1 MICKVCGT
9 VNIEGIQFCSAC
21 GSALSGDQAEPRRD
35 GPKQG
40 APVKTVL
47 LGVAPQI
54 IKPAAAAATPQA
66 EPAAPARPAME
77 MARTVLGMQAVTAQ
91 APQVQM
97 AKPVSVPPA
106 APTAAPAAKPGLD
119 KRTVLGMQA
128 VQLEQKPTPSIVHAP
143 PVAAPTA
150 APAAKSGL
158 DKRTV
163 LGMPAMGAQLE
174 PEPAKPAPAA
184 TPDPAK
190 PARKEPE
197 QVESQAATMAA
208 TAEPARAAARS
219 AEPAPR
225 AERPAPSRPARDDVD
240 DWPDEDAKPRGRV
253 PVLLVVAIAAGVL
266 VLACAGLIAYKFLPM
281 FRGGTAPA
289 QILPSQDGAS
299 ITVVLAYPNA
309 PPGSQ
314 VQIGGAAV
322 PVVAGQARVDVPVNQ
337 LKLGENEIQVGYT
350 EPGKQPETQKVLVV
364 LRHSST
370 TDLTGLVTAQPFFD
384 VIFKVAPGIQLAV
397 DGKPV
402 DTSRGGYTQRVAL
415 ASIMP
420 QGELTGDNLIYK
432 LPFQLTE
439 AGGVSEQGQHLV
451 TIPVTKLQIDRPAA
465 DAVVPFDTVTCSGVT
480 EEGAEVTVN
489 GQAAGV
495 TAGGFSAAVPLPAMG
510 DHEVIVVARAP
521 GKAPRTS
528 ALKVTRIASLGDA
541 IASWS
546 KDLDRKLDYPTLA
559 RDAKVQVGKK
569 LKVSG
574 RVVNIS
580 TEKGV
585 TAFLLYVGEGCPAGA
600 RCAVYVVFRGETDAG
615 LQSVVDV
622 YGTVRGTRDV
632 DLRGG
637 AKETM
642 PAVEAR
648 FVQKAGEPSAK
659 RKRR

>member
-35 GPKQG
+35 APKQSVP
-40 APVKTVL
+40 AKTVL
-47 LGVAPQI
+47 FGVAPQI
-54 IKPAAAAATPQA
+54 IKPVPVAPPAQPVHAAGPGMELAKTALGMQVVTA
-66 EPAAPARPAME
+66 EPA
-77 MARTVLGMQAVTAQ
+77 
-91 APQVQM
+91 QVQM
-97 AKPVSVPPA
+97 AKPISTPP
-106 APTAAPAAKPGLD
+106 PPPAAPAAKPGLD
-119 KRTVLGMQA
+119 KRTVLGMRA
-128 VQLEQKPTPSIVHAP
+128 VTAEPAQVQMAKPISNP
-143 PVAAPTA
+143 PPPA
-150 APAAKSGL
+150 APAAKPGL

-163 LGMPAMGAQLE
+163 LGMRA
-174 PEPAKPAPAA
+174 
-184 TPDPAK
+184 
-190 PARKEPE
+190 
-197 QVESQAATMAA
+197 V
-208 TAEPARAAARS
+208 TAEPARMQTATPISNPPPAAAPEQVKPAHKELDQAETRAATIAAASEPSRTTASS
-219 AEPAPR
+219 AEPDHR
-225 AERPAPSRPARDDVD
+225 AERPAQSRSARDDVD
-240 DWPDEDAKPRGRV
+240 EWPDEEKTPRGRS
-253 PVLLVVAIAAGVL
+253 PGLLIAVVAAGVL
-266 VLACAGLIAYKFLPM
+266 IIGCVVVILYLFLG
-281 FRGGTAPA
+281 RGDNAVRA
-289 QILPSQDGAS
+289 QIFPSPDGAS
-299 ITVVLAYPNA
+299 ITVVLAYPSA
-309 PPGSQ
+309 PPGAQ
-314 VQIGGAAV
+314 VQIGGVAV
-322 PVVAGQARVDVPVNQ
+322 PIAAGQARMDLPVNQ
-337 LKLGENEIQVGYT
+337 LRLGENEILVTYA
-350 EPGKQPETQKVLVV
+350 EPGKQPEAQKVEIA

-384 VIFKVAPGIQLAV
+384 VVFRVAPGIQLSV

-402 DTSRGGYTQRVAL
+402 DTSQGGYTQRVAL
-415 ASIMP
+415 ASVMP
-420 QGELTGDNLIYK
+420 VGEVAGDNLIYK
-432 LPFQLTE
+432 LPFQLAE
-439 AGGVSEQGQHLV
+439 AGGATEQGQHLV

-489 GQAAGV
+489 GRAAGV

-510 DHEVIVVARAP
+510 DHVVAIVARAP

-528 ALKVTRIASLGDA
+528 TIKVTRIASLDDA
-541 IASWS
+541 VAAWS

-615 LQSVVDV
+615 LQSSVDV

-637 AKETM
+637 TKETM
-642 PAVEAR
+642 PAVEAK
-648 FVQKAGEPSAK
+648 FVEKAKEPAK
-659 RKRR
+659 GKRR